1 MSPPV
6 MNPLPF
12 FTQLLFSQI
21 IPHFH
26 TSENYRTKYIVKNDN
41 EFMTEE
47 KYDYMNLSDM
57 NLSDYSTLPD
67 LKEV

>member
-12 FTQLLFSQI
+12 FTQLLLSQI

-41 EFMTEE
+41 EFMTGE
-47 KYDYMNLSDM
+47 KYDYM
-57 NLSDYSTLPD
+57 YRAVFT
-67 LKEV
+67 

>member
-12 FTQLLFSQI
+12 FTQLLLSQI

-26 TSENYRTKYIVKNDN
+26 TSENYRTKYIVKNDI
-41 EFMTEE
+41 EFMTGE
-47 KYDYMNLSDM
+47 KYDYMYIL

>member
-12 FTQLLFSQI
+12 FTQLLLSQI

-26 TSENYRTKYIVKNDN
+26 TSENCRTKYIVKNDN
-41 EFMTEE
+41 EFMTGE
-47 KYDYMNLSDM
+47 KYDYMYIL

-67 LKEV
+67 LKEVWN